1 MNDPI
6 VADASAL
13 LAAVKNE
20 PFGNI
25 DPRELVGS
33 TISAV
38 NFCEVLTKLHDDGLN
53 AAQADAALSVMDLRV
68 VAFDS
73 AQARAAALLRSAT
86 RHAGL
91 LSLGGR
97 ACLALGAERGCPVIT
112 ADRVWGTLDV
122 KVEIIVIR

>member
-1 MNDPI
+1 MTAI

-13 LAAVKNE
+13 LAAIKNE

-38 NFCEVLTKLHDDGLN
+38 NFCEILTKLHDDGLN
-53 AAQADAALSVMDLRV
+53 AAQADAALSVMELRV

-73 AQARAAALLRSAT
+73 ARARAAALLRSAT

-91 LSLGGR
+91 SLGDR
-97 ACLALGAERGCPVIT
+97 ACLALGAERGCPVVT
-112 ADRVWGTLDV
+112 ADRVWAALDIG
-122 KVEIIVIR
+122 VEIIVIR

>member
-1 MNDPI
+1 MTAI

-25 DPRELVGS
+25 DPRELIGS
-33 TISAV
+33 IISAV
-38 NFCEVLTKLHDDGLN
+38 NLCEVLTKLHDDGLN

-73 AQARAAALLRSAT
+73 AQARAAASLRSAT
-86 RHAGL
+86 RRAG
-91 LSLGGR
+91 LSLGDR
-97 ACLALGAERGCPVIT
+97 ACLALGAERGYPVVT
-112 ADRVWGTLDV
+112 ADRVWGSLDV
-122 KVEIIVIR
+122 GVEIIVIR

>member
-1 MNDPI
+1 MNDPV

-33 TISAV
+33 TMSAV

-68 VAFDS
+68 VAFGS

-86 RHAGL
+86 RRAG
-91 LSLGGR
+91 LSLGDR
-97 ACLALGAERGCPVIT
+97 ACLALGAERGCPVVT
-112 ADRVWGTLDV
+112 ADRVWGSLDV
-122 KVEIIVIR
+122 GVEIIVIR